1 MRKNVFGKQLSRDA
15 NERKALFK
23 TLASSLVM
31 VERVE
36 TTEAKAKA
44 LRPYVEKLITKAK
57 KRGLASRQ
65 FIDPFLSQDA
75 TNKVVTDLSVRFAKR
90 EGGYT
95 RIIKVGNR
103 FFDNAPVVVMEWV
116 EKGTLAVVPAKSTK
130 KTKTPTKKV
139 DSTEKTV
146 APKVKATKDTTRQ
159 SGLKIPGLRTP
170 LSRLSRPT
178 SEKKG

>member
-31 VERVE
+31 SERVE
-36 TTEAKAKA
+36 TTEAKAKT
-44 LRPYVEKLITKAK
+44 LRPYVEKLVTKAK
-57 KRGLASRQ
+57 KRGVASRQ
-65 FIDPFLSQDA
+65 FIEPYLSVGA
-75 TNKVVTDLSVRFAKR
+75 TEKMISDLSVRFAKR
-90 EGGYT
+90 DGGYT

-116 EKGTLAVVPAKSTK
+116 EKSAVTRVSPATAKKKTVKKEKTETAKSDVSK
-130 KTKTPTKKV
+130 M
-139 DSTEKTV
+139 
-146 APKVKATKDTTRQ
+146 KATKDTTKQ
-159 SGLKIPGLRTP
+159 SGLKLPGFKTP
-170 LSRLSRPT
+170 LSRLARPV